1 MNYTCQLWPAR
12 KELSNSAQTGRQ
24 FRTFGRFSL
33 TSVLSRPRYPFP
45 SFKNVRNLACL
56 HIAKANTFICST
68 YFLNR
73 RPGASVTKKVGFK
86 MCVCGGGVADS
97 PTAMFMPQKGRRSA
111 QCKCNSQ
118 WDGRKWV
125 GKARGTWAYTHT
137 HGQVWEKDALEGELC
152 LDLRFK
158 PLSDV

>member
-1 MNYTCQLWPAR
+1 MNYSCQLWPAR

-24 FRTFGRFSL
+24 FRTFGRSSL

-86 MCVCGGGVADS
+86 MCVGGLLTHPQPCLCHKKGGGVHSANAIVNE
-97 PTAMFMPQKGRRSA
+97 TAGNGLAKQGVCGHALIHMGKCERRMLWRESFA
-111 QCKCNSQ
+111 
-118 WDGRKWV
+118 
-125 GKARGTWAYTHT
+125 
-137 HGQVWEKDALEGELC
+137 
-152 LDLRFK
+152 
-158 PLSDV
+158 

>member
-1 MNYTCQLWPAR
+1 MNYSCQLWPAR

-24 FRTFGRFSL
+24 FRTFRRSSL
-33 TSVLSRPRYPFP
+33 TSVLSRPRYLFP
-45 SFKNVRNLACL
+45 SFKNVRNLTCL
-56 HIAKANTFICST
+56 HIVKANSFICPT

-86 MCVCGGGVADS
+86 TWGRVADS
-97 PTAMFMPQKGRRSA
+97 PTAMFMQQKGRSGA
-111 QCKCNSQ
+111 QCTCNSQ

-125 GKARGTWAYTHT
+125 GKARGRWACTHT
-137 HGQVWEKDALEGELC
+137 HGQVWEKDALEGDLC
-152 LDLRFK
+152 FYLRFK